1 MWQEVKR
8 TPGDHLL
15 EALDTFRKADRVT
28 RECVEAL
35 LLGCDTPE
43 SYDRLERAAAR
54 CGKGSYEDMRL
65 DAVGRNVDAI
75 VRGLRHAGVSLAT
88 IASPIE

>member
-8 TPGDHLL
+8 TPGDHVL
-15 EALDTFRKADRVT
+15 EALDLFRKADRVT

-43 SYDRLERAAAR
+43 SYDRLEQAALR
-54 CGKGSYEDMRL
+54 CGKGSYEDLRL

-75 VRGLRHAGVSLAT
+75 VRGLRFAGVNLET
-88 IASPIE
+88 VTKPIG